1 LEVTGPRT
9 CPDLGD
15 PPSRAVRSKFS
26 SFCFSRSSLFSSTS
40 STLLL
45 SIARMKYSFFSRL
58 YL

>member
-26 SFCFSRSSLFSSTS
+26 SFCFSRSSVFSSTS
-40 STLLL
+40 SALL
-45 SIARMKYSFFSRL
+45 SAASMKYSFFSRL